1 MSRFRR
7 PSKTTIAVSIL
18 LLALATV
25 IFLKL
30 ADDVWFREGFWWDA
44 PVMLAV
50 HRFSSPPLDA
60 LVMALTTT
68 GGRLLPLIFIGTAV
82 VLCKKERPTELVAL
96 TVSVIGS
103 FAVNMVLKWL
113 FARPRPAV
121 FPPLTVETT
130 YSFPSGHAMM
140 AMAFY
145 GLLAVF
151 LWEYRRRGA
160 AILSA
165 GWVAVIAFS
174 RIYLGVH
181 YPSDVLGALAV
192 GLFWLIVVA
201 WGHRSFRNQAYVA
214 LQIFRE

>member
-1 MSRFRR
+1 MKRFRR
-7 PSKTTIAVSIL
+7 PSKTTIAISVI
-18 LLALATV
+18 LLALATI

-44 PVMLAV
+44 PLMLAI
-50 HRFSSPPLDA
+50 HRLSSPIPDA

-68 GGRLLPLIFIGTAV
+68 GGRLLPVIFIGTAI
-82 VLCKKERPTELVAL
+82 VLWKKELPTELIAL
-96 TVSVIGS
+96 SVSVVGA
-103 FAVNMVLKWL
+103 FAINAALKWL

-151 LWEYRRRGA
+151 LWEYERRTT
-160 AILSA
+160 AILAA
-165 GWVAVIAFS
+165 GWVPVIAFT
-174 RIYLGVH
+174 RVYLGVH

-192 GLFWLIVVA
+192 GLFWLIVVV
-201 WGHRSFRNQAYVA
+201 WGHRSFRRQAYA
-214 LQIFRE
+214 AIQIFRA